1 MSEGEMIIN
10 NNNPQK
16 QNLTL
21 ADLEIIHRVKRKVRK
36 GKKENKSKFG
46 KGEIF
51 DIYSTLHTS
60 FGGRIK

>member
-1 MSEGEMIIN
+1 
-10 NNNPQK
+10 
-16 QNLTL
+16 L